1 MPKVSV
7 LTPLYRPPEDYLRE
21 MMESVLHQT
30 FSDFEFILLN
40 DCPEDTA
47 TDEIVASYGDERIVY
62 LKNETNLGIA
72 ASRNL
77 LIEKAKGEYLAVV
90 DHDDVSLET
99 RLQKEVKFLDEHPNC
114 GVVSSWY
121 QKMYGKRNLVR
132 KRPETNAEIVA
143 AMSEGCA
150 VIHPAAMIRKS
161 VLNQFHIRYEPE
173 FSPAEDYALFARL
186 IGKTE
191 FYNLQE
197 VLLLYRNFNGNTSHK
212 KRQQMRENDA
222 KIKALIALKQ
232 QRKAELMRQ
241 VRAVENELKGLIR
254 QGQRDIFAKRK
265 ERHRDDGS
273 AWRLFWEQIAT
284 QPDIGQE
291 ACCWDIWDGQFMTGR
306 AMDYWSEKWKK
317 MLNFRS

>member
-173 FSPAEDYALFARL
+173 FSPAAFP
-186 IGKTE
+186 
-191 FYNLQE
+191 
-197 VLLLYRNFNGNTSHK
+197 SHG
-212 KRQQMRENDA
+212 
-222 KIKALIALKQ
+222 
-232 QRKAELMRQ
+232 
-241 VRAVENELKGLIR
+241 GL
-254 QGQRDIFAKRK
+254 
-265 ERHRDDGS
+265 DGS
-273 AWRLFWEQIAT
+273 GCIAFAEPLCLHGGRGAGAAPACDRLCLHFTRLLSVAGPFPGLCPAFGGTSCPMGGRW
-284 QPDIGQE
+284 PDISG
-291 ACCWDIWDGQFMTGR
+291 CRFVHSGVGR
-306 AMDYWSEKWKK
+306 LRLDAAPADCFPG
-317 MLNFRS
+317 L